1 MEQTK
6 VLLVDDDTDLGNLI
20 SMVLTADGYR
30 VHYQNSLAGIEGI
43 IQEFKPSIV
52 ALDVEVGEDDGIEK
66 AREIIQTHPS
76 LPILF
81 ISSHTDMD
89 SVRRGIGSG
98 GVHYFRKP
106 FDMQELKIYI
116 DRFTHPEREKATF
129 AEIGDYSLNLNTREL
144 FYKHNLVKQLSPL
157 EYQLLRLLLQNKNE
171 VVSNEILSE
180 KIWNKKYP
188 ETESSLNN
196 VISKLRKVVNK
207 DTEVQIQTIKN
218 KGYKLVDYQIQRLSK

>member
-20 SMVLTADGYR
+20 SMILTADGYR

-43 IQEFKPSIV
+43 IREFKPSIAV
-52 ALDVEVGEDDGIEK
+52 LDVEVGEDDGIEK
-66 AREIIQTHPS
+66 AKELIQTHPS

-144 FYKHNLVKQLSPL
+144 FYKHNLVKQLSAL
-157 EYQLLRLLLQNKNE
+157 EYHMLRLLLQNKNE
-171 VVSNEILSE
+171 VVSNETLSE

-188 ETESSLNN
+188 ETEASINN
-196 VISKLRKVVNK
+196 LVSKLRKLFEV
-207 DTEVQIQTIKN
+207 DQDIEVQNIKGI
-218 KGYKLVDYQIQRLSK
+218 GYRLNIKQSD